1 MGTSEYQ
8 VDIYFLAQESVSIWP
23 ALLLQDRLFLLFSSR
38 GYSFLGVLTDFFF
51 VSALSVFQLLGFQNF
66 LTGESNSVFG
76 IVHTVLFM
84 YVIIIVERWLNT

>member
-23 ALLLQDRLFLLFSSR
+23 ALPLQDRLFLLFSSR

-51 VSALSVFQLLGFQNF
+51 SALGVFQLLGFQDF

-76 IVHTVLFM
+76 IVDTVLFM
-84 YVIIIVERWLNT
+84 YVIIIVS